1 MALGKKGLGRGFE
14 SLIPTDIIAEEF
26 DVTKTDDAKVS
37 QLTELKITQIVRDES
52 QPRKN
57 FDEEAL
63 QELADSIKE
72 HGVLQP
78 IVVTKKGDKYQ
89 IVAGERRWRASKLA
103 NIETIPAIV
112 RTVDDQHKLEMMII
126 ENAQRE
132 DLTPIELATAY
143 AKLKEQ
149 FNLSNTEI
157 SQRVG
162 KSPSS
167 VVNTMRLLKLPE
179 EAKQAMQ
186 EHRLMEGPMRPLV
199 NAQPELVREVLPKII
214 DEGWSAR
221 KVEQFITDK
230 KKKSSHAAIK
240 VNEFLKEERV
250 LGELYGCEVRI
261 RGRSVTM
268 SSANDDAFTALLK
281 KLEAASDSLESEA

>member
-26 DVTKTDDAKVS
+26 DVTKNDDAKVS
-37 QLTELKITQIVRDES
+37 QLLELKLDQVIRDES
-52 QPRKN
+52 QPRKS
-57 FDEEAL
+57 FDPEAL

-78 IVVTKKGDKYQ
+78 IVVTKQGDKYQ
-89 IVAGERRWRASKLA
+89 IVAGERRWRASRLA
-103 NIETIPAIV
+103 GIETIPAIV
-112 RTVDDQHKLEMMII
+112 RTIDDQNKLEMMII

-149 FNLSNTEI
+149 FNLTNTEI
-157 SQRVG
+157 GQRVG

-186 EHRLMEGPMRPLV
+186 EHHLMEGPMRPLIS
-199 NAQPELVREVLPKII
+199 ASPELIHEVLPKII

-221 KVEQFITDK
+221 KVERFMTDK
-230 KKKSSHAAIK
+230 RQKSSHVAVK

-250 LGELYGCEVRI
+250 LSEVYGCPVRI
-261 RGRSVTM
+261 RGRSVTF
-268 SSANDDAFTALLK
+268 SAGSDDAFRELLK
-281 KLEAASDSLESEA
+281 SLELSS

>member
-26 DVTKTDDAKVS
+26 DVTKTDDAKLS
-37 QLTELKITQIVRDES
+37 QLTELKLDQVIRDES
-52 QPRKN
+52 QPRKS
-57 FDEEAL
+57 FDKEAL

-78 IVVTKKGDKYQ
+78 IVVTKEGSKYQ

-103 NIETIPAIV
+103 GLETIPAII
-112 RTVDDQHKLEMMII
+112 RTLDDQNKLEMMII

-149 FNLSNTEI
+149 FNLTNTEI

-186 EHRLMEGPMRPLV
+186 EHHLMEGPMRPLV
-199 NAQPELVREVLPKII
+199 NAQPELIHEVLPKIV

-221 KVEQFITDK
+221 KVEQYITDK

-240 VNEFLKEERV
+240 VNEFLKEERILSEV
-250 LGELYGCEVRI
+250 YGCAVRI
-261 RGRSVTM
+261 RGRSVTL
-268 SSANDDAFTALLK
+268 SATTDEGFKELLQ
-281 KLEAASDSLESEA
+281 SLE